1 MSEKEMGIQRGMEGK
16 KLDAYTIPEVYTA
29 TVACINVD
37 GKCIGIM
44 LTPVRLNILQRVFE
58 KA

>member
-1 MSEKEMGIQRGMEGK
+1 MGIQRGMEGK